1 VSFRGEKR
9 TNETHAS
16 TTDPDAKLMRKGEG
30 KEAKLCFSAHSLM
43 ENRNGLLVG
52 LRVDE
57 ANGYAE
63 RQ

>member
-1 VSFRGEKR
+1 
-9 TNETHAS
+9 
-16 TTDPDAKLMRKGEG
+16 MRKGEG